1 MTETGLTTRSVDQI
15 EKDKEVKTLV
25 QGAMA
30 MMAAIGAHEIT
41 DKASSDEANKRL
53 LDAQQIMKTI
63 EARRKFFVEP
73 YKAVAKA
80 IDNIFNRTYDPL
92 DAAVRTLRT
101 KMGDYAM
108 KVERE
113 AKPKRDAIIKK
124 EAEGKIKPE
133 TAVKQMA
140 KVETI
145 APVAR
150 TDAGSISYRTDV
162 KLRITDETK
171 LPREYLVPDE
181 RMILMALKGGKKVA
195 GAELYEV
202 KVPVGRGF

>member
-1 MTETGLTTRSVDQI
+1 MTETSITIKSVEQI

-25 QGAMA
+25 QGATA
-30 MMAAIGAHEIT
+30 MMAAIADHEVK
-41 DKASSDEANKRL
+41 DMESSNEANKML
-53 LDAQQIMKTI
+53 LDAQQILKTI
-63 EARRKFFVEP
+63 DARRNFFVDP
-73 YKAVAKA
+73 YKAVAKG
-80 IDNIFNRTYDPL
+80 IDAIFNRTYDPL
-92 DAAVRTLRT
+92 DVAVRSLRT

-113 AKPKRDAIIKK
+113 AREKEAAILKK

-145 APVAR
+145 APIAR
-150 TDAGSISYRTDV
+150 SESGSISYRTDL
-162 KLRITDETK
+162 KLRIVDATK
-171 LPREYLVPDE
+171 IPHEYMVPNE
-181 RMILMALKGGKKVA
+181 AMIFAALKGGQKVA

-202 KVPVGRGF
+202 KVPVGRKY